1 MAKIES
7 IDDIEVIEIH
17 WTESNHINEMMGCD
31 ENCDIEKPINPY
43 ELESMIGV
51 TVHQL
56 GSGYDKISLSIE
68 LKNGL
73 QWCKESKFYI
83 SADVKC
89 LLDLL
94 NKGED

>member
-1 MAKIES
+1 MAKIKS
-7 IDDIEVIEIH
+7 IDDIEVIEVH
-17 WTESNHINEMMGCD
+17 WTESNYINKMMECD
-31 ENCDIEKPINPY
+31 DNSDIEKPINPY
-43 ELESMIGV
+43 ELEAMIGV
-51 TVHQL
+51 TVIQL
-56 GSGYDKISLSIE
+56 ESGYDKISLSVE

-83 SADVKC
+83 SKDVKC